1 MLAQCKAPE
10 GRGEG
15 TMRIAVLGAGRQ
27 GVACAIDLLRER
39 DVEGVLLLDSREE
52 ELAQARERIQDAR
65 LSVSKI
71 DASDEAEVAARISG
85 CRAVVSAVPYFL
97 NLGVTRAAIQAGCS
111 MTDMGGN
118 TDVVFRQRALDEKAR
133 AAGVTIVPDLGLAP
147 GLGNILAAASIE
159 GIDEPDSV
167 KIRCGGLPLDP
178 QPPLKYATFFSI
190 HGLLNEYAGDSVCLR
205 DGKIARV
212 PTLTEPEWI
221 WFPEPVGPCQAVH
234 TSGGT
239 STLPWTLEGK
249 VRRLDYKT
257 VRYPGHWSRIAFLKD
272 LGMLDTEPVTFGRAS
287 LPPREIAAALLE
299 RHLGAFD
306 PRDVVVLRVRANG
319 RSGRREIQRQF
330 DLLEIG
336 EPTPGLTAMMKLTAF
351 PTAAVALELA
361 RGTVRGPGVIEAERA
376 VDAARMIAHL
386 RSRGITVTESVR
398 TRSSEG

>member
-1 MLAQCKAPE
+1 
-10 GRGEG
+10 
-15 TMRIAVLGAGRQ
+15 
-27 GVACAIDLLRER
+27 
-39 DVEGVLLLDSREE
+39 
-52 ELAQARERIQDAR
+52 
-65 LSVSKI
+65 
-71 DASDEAEVAARISG
+71 
-85 CRAVVSAVPYFL
+85 
-97 NLGVTRAAIQAGCS
+97 
-111 MTDMGGN
+111 
-118 TDVVFRQRALDEKAR
+118 
-133 AAGVTIVPDLGLAP
+133 
-147 GLGNILAAASIE
+147 
-159 GIDEPDSV
+159 
-167 KIRCGGLPLDP
+167 
-178 QPPLKYATFFSI
+178 
-190 HGLLNEYAGDSVCLR
+190 
-205 DGKIARV
+205 
-212 PTLTEPEWI
+212 
-221 WFPEPVGPCQAVH
+221 
-234 TSGGT
+234 
-239 STLPWTLEGK
+239 
-249 VRRLDYKT
+249 
-257 VRYPGHWSRIAFLKD
+257 LKD